1 MAAPSSKAVIYAA
14 FTGNAAI
21 AVTKFVAAAFTGS
34 SAMLAEGIH
43 SLVDTGN
50 QMLMLVGLSRAKK
63 PADARHPFGYGAE
76 VYFWAFVVAV
86 LIFAV
91 GAGVSLYEGVA
102 KVIEPH
108 PITDAWINYV
118 VLALA
123 FAFEAGAW
131 WYAYRAFKD
140 RKGRRGYFEAIRVS
154 KDPTIFTVLLEDTAA
169 MAGIVVAFAGILLA
183 DLTGLAW
190 LDGAA
195 TIGIGIILALIAA
208 FLAYETKGLLIG
220 EAASPTVV
228 RNIRAMIGETDG
240 VLKIHE
246 LRTVHFGP
254 DDILLAVSV
263 DFADRLSSRAVEKAV
278 TELEARIKG
287 KYPRVNRLFIEAQA
301 PRDKAAKDKKAKGA
315 SKKAKG
321 SAAGSRKRGG

>member
-1 MAAPSSKAVIYAA
+1 MAATSSKTVIYAA
-14 FTGNAAI
+14 FIGNAAI

-34 SAMLAEGIH
+34 SAMMAEGIH

-50 QMLMLVGLSRAKK
+50 QALMLVGLARSKK

-91 GAGVSLYEGVA
+91 GAGVSLYEGIS
-102 KVIEPH
+102 KVIAPH
-108 PITDAWINYV
+108 PIVDAWINYV
-118 VLALA
+118 VLAVA

-131 WYAYRAFKD
+131 FYAWRAFKD
-140 RKGRRGYFEAIRVS
+140 TKGRRGYFEAIRVS
-154 KDPTIFTVLLEDTAA
+154 KDPTIFTILLEDSAA
-169 MAGIVVAFAGILLA
+169 MLGIVVAFIGILAA
-183 DLTGLAW
+183 DLTGITW

-195 TIGIGIILALIAA
+195 TIVIGVILASIAT

-220 EAASPTVV
+220 EAASPTV
-228 RNIRAMIGETDG
+228 IRGLRKLIGGTEG

-254 DDILLAVSV
+254 DDILVAVSV
-263 DFADRLSSRAVEKAV
+263 DFADSLDSRAVEKSV
-278 TELEARIKG
+278 TEMEAAILE
-287 KYPRVNRLFIEAQA
+287 KYPRVSRVFIEAQA
-301 PRDKAAKDKKAKGA
+301 PRDKAA
-315 SKKAKG
+315 
-321 SAAGSRKRGG
+321 RKRAAKKKPAAEG